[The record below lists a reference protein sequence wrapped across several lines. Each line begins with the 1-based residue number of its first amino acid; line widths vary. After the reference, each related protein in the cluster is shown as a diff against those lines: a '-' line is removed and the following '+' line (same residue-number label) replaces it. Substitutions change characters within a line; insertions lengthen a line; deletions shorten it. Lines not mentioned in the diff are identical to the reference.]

1 MHFHR
6 LHRDGCSYV
15 YVILIFDT
23 SSRSTCVFFIEHK
36 SISHTES
43 TAVFQ
48 SHSVPLVLIYMEI
61 CLKGICHEKQQQQ
74 VGPKMIDLL
83 KLDQI

>member
-1 MHFHR
+1 MVVVMCM
-6 LHRDGCSYV
+6 LYW
-15 YVILIFDT
+15 YLIHQADQ
-23 SSRSTCVFFIEHK
+23 RVFFVEHK

-61 CLKGICHEKQQQQ
+61 CLKGICHEKQQQK